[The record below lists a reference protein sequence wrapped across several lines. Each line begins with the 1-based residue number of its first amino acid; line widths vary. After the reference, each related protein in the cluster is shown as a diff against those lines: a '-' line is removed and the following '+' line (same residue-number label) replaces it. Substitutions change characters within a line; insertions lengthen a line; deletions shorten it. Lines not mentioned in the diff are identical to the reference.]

1 MTVREALAAGLAS
14 FGVRDVFGLVG
25 SGNLELAN
33 ALVSNGVA
41 YHGVNHEAAAVAAAD
56 GYARVSGSVGVATVH
71 QGPGFTNTL
80 TALVEALR
88 SRTPLL
94 LLAAESSFGNQVL
107 DQVAVAEAVGAVAV
121 RLREPSDL
129 TAAFARARDNRR
141 TVVVSLPLEVQRAEA
156 SAPVPPLPAPHE
168 PSRPSVEDVEWVTRA
183 VAGAERPV
191 ILAGRGALH
200 AREALEQLAG
210 SWGALLATTA
220 GAHGLFSGNPR
231 SIGISGGFAS
241 PLAKRLLGQADVVLV
256 FGASLNH
263 WTTERGELF
272 PQARIVQVDLERP
285 GPVASAW
292 LEADARTT
300 AEALRLAGSG
310 WYADVLPEIAA
321 YRRRDEI
328 DDQST
333 VERIDPRTLMVALD
347 ELLPAERAVSIDS
360 GHFMG
365 WPAMYLSVHSPD
377 QFVMAQA
384 FQSVG
389 LGLATAVGASVAR
402 RDRVT
407 VAIVGDGGLRM
418 SLGELDTAVRLG
430 LPLLIV
436 VVNDAGYGAEVH
448 DFVSLGVDVELAR
461 LPDVD
466 FAAIAHG
473 LRAQGETVE
482 MRGDLRAIETWLPRS
497 TGPLLLDCKVSR
509 TVVGD
514 W

>member
-1 MTVREALAAGLAS
+1 VTVREALAAGLAS

-33 ALVSNGVA
+33 ALVANGVA

-56 GYARVSGSVGVATVH
+56 GYARVSGSIGVATVH

-88 SRTPLL
+88 SRTPLVV
-94 LLAAESSFGNQVL
+94 LAAESSAGNQVL
-107 DQVAVAEAVGAVAV
+107 DQLAVTEAVGGVGM
-121 RLREPSDL
+121 RLREPADL
-129 TAAFARARDNRR
+129 TAAFVRAREHRR
-141 TVVVSLPLEVQRAEA
+141 TVVLSLPLDRQKAA
-156 SAPVPPLPAPHE
+156 ALAQVPPLPAPPVH
-168 PSRPSVEDVEWVTRA
+168 PRPSPEDVEWLRRA

-200 AREALEQLAG
+200 AREALERLAE

-220 GAHGLFSGNPR
+220 AVHGLFTGNLR
-231 SIGISGGFAS
+231 SVGISGGFAS
-241 PLAKRLLGQADVVLV
+241 PLARRLLAQADVVLV

-263 WTTERGELF
+263 WTTERGEMF
-272 PQARIVQVDLERP
+272 KQARVVQVDLVRP
-285 GPVASAW
+285 GPVTSTW
-292 LEADARTT
+292 LQADARAT
-300 AEALRLAGSG
+300 AEALRLTGSG
-310 WYADVLPEIAA
+310 WDASVLAKLRA

-328 DDQST
+328 DDLST
-333 VERIDPRTLMVALD
+333 VEHIDPRTLMVALD
-347 ELLPAERAVSIDS
+347 EHLPEERAISIDS

-365 WPAMYLSVHSPD
+365 WPAMYLGVRSPD

-389 LGLATAVGASVAR
+389 LGLATAIGASVAR

-407 VAIVGDGGLRM
+407 AAVVGDGGLRM

-430 LPLLIV
+430 LPLLVV

-448 DFVSLGVDVELAR
+448 DFEPLGVDVGLAR

-466 FAAIAHG
+466 FAAVA
-473 LRAQGETVE
+473 RALGAEAATVQ
-482 MRGDLRAIETWLPRS
+482 MRGDLRAIESWLARPEK
-497 TGPLLLDCKVSR
+497 PLVLDCKADPTIR
-509 TVVGD
+509 GD